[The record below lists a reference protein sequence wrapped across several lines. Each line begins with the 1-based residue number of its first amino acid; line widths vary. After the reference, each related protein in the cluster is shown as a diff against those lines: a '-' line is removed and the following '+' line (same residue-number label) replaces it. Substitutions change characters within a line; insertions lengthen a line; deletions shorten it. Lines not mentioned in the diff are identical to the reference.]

1 MNINTENC
9 YRVISEYINNNNIN
23 INDYKSL
30 YNIYLNMIKEEYIF
44 TVDYEKLMDIFKEL
58 AYKFNPS
65 DNNKN
70 IIINTFELLNEEI

>member
-1 MNINTENC
+1 
-9 YRVISEYINNNNIN
+9 
-23 INDYKSL
+23 
-30 YNIYLNMIKEEYIF
+30 MIKEEYIF